1 MMRSIFGLVTALG
14 LFAATSANAA
24 EAFKLVA
31 DEKAPEAAPA
41 VTALTIDDVC
51 CGGAFDKLEP
61 GLHEFVFIHP
71 YTCCPVTVCV
81 CVPCVPCECYEVD
94 CGKGLCAYKIELN
107 YKGCKNDVVIKFKK
121 DGSVVVK

>member
-1 MMRSIFGLVTALG
+1 MMRLVFGLVTALG

-24 EAFKLVA
+24 QFKLVS

-51 CGGAFDKLEP
+51 CGGALDGLSP
-61 GLHEFVFIHP
+61 GLHEFTFIHP

-81 CVPCVPCECYEVD
+81 CVPCVPCACYKVQ
-94 CGKGLCAYKIELN
+94 CGKGLCGYKVELN
-107 YKGCKNDVVIKFKK
+107 YPGCKNDVVIKFKK
-121 DGSVVVK
+121 DGCVVVK